1 MVFFFLKSKISNL
14 KSPQA
19 QRSGCKF
26 LKSQIPSG
34 TKERVQ
40 LAATSFSCSL
50 SPFPYSLPPVPC
62 SPRKAHNMI
71 TTVTLNP
78 TIDKSLV
85 VPRFEVGKTNRGE
98 VRRTD
103 AGGKGINVAKAVK
116 EFGAEVCALG
126 FVAGSNGQFILE
138 ALAASG
144 IPADFIN
151 VPGETRVNLKIH
163 DPVCATE
170 TELNEPGFQV
180 LPEHLEAMKQKIRE
194 YGSRCDVMV
203 FSGSLPPGAPPET
216 YAELISIAGV
226 LGARCMLD
234 TGGSALRCGL
244 EARPL
249 LTKPNRAEVEG
260 LLQERLN
267 TRSELA
273 EAARKLLE
281 MGAEEAVISLGADGA
296 IAATRKDLLSARPPA
311 VAPRSSVGAGDAMVA
326 ALAFGEVKHLPFRE
340 SFRLAMAASAAAV
353 TMEGSKVADLALI
366 QSLIPLVQVE
376 DVG

>member
-1 MVFFFLKSKISNL
+1 
-14 KSPQA
+14 
-19 QRSGCKF
+19 
-26 LKSQIPSG
+26 
-34 TKERVQ
+34 
-40 LAATSFSCSL
+40 
-50 SPFPYSLPPVPC
+50 
-62 SPRKAHNMI
+62 MI
-71 TTVTLNP
+71 VTITLNP

-85 VPRFEVGKTNRGE
+85 VPRFEVNKTNRGE

-116 EFGAEVCALG
+116 EFGTEVCALG
-126 FVAGSNGQFILE
+126 FVAGSNGQFVLE

-163 DPVCATE
+163 DPEYGTE

-180 LPEHLEAMKQKIRE
+180 LPEHLEMMQQKIRE
-194 YGSRCDVMV
+194 YGPRCEVMV

-216 YAELISIAGV
+216 YAELIPIARD
-226 LGARCMLD
+226 LGAKCMLD
-234 TGGSALRCGL
+234 TVGPALKLGL
-244 EARPL
+244 EARPH
-249 LTKPNRAEVEG
+249 LTKPNRAEVEA
-260 LLQERLN
+260 LLQERLS

-273 EAARKLLE
+273 KAARKLLE

-296 IAATRKDLLSARPPA
+296 IAATRQDLLSAHPPA
-311 VAPRSSVGAGDAMVA
+311 VTPRSSVGAGDAMVA
-326 ALAFGEVKHLPFRE
+326 SLAFGEVKHLSFRE

-376 DVG
+376 EVSGQW

>member
-1 MVFFFLKSKISNL
+1 
-14 KSPQA
+14 
-19 QRSGCKF
+19 
-26 LKSQIPSG
+26 
-34 TKERVQ
+34 
-40 LAATSFSCSL
+40 
-50 SPFPYSLPPVPC
+50 
-62 SPRKAHNMI
+62 
-71 TTVTLNP
+71 
-78 TIDKSLV
+78 
-85 VPRFEVGKTNRGE
+85 

-126 FVAGSNGQFILE
+126 FVAGSNGQFVLK

-151 VPGETRVNLKIH
+151 VPGETRINLKIH
-163 DPVCATE
+163 DPVCGTE

-180 LPEHLEAMKQKIRE
+180 LPENLEAMKRKIRE
-194 YGSRCDVMV
+194 YGPRCDVMV

-216 YAELISIAGV
+216 YAELISIARV
-226 LGARCMLD
+226 LGAKCVLD
-234 TGGSALRCGL
+234 TVGPALRLGL

-249 LTKPNRAEVEG
+249 LTKPNRVEVET
-260 LLQERLN
+260 LLQERLS

-296 IAATRKDLLSARPPA
+296 IAATRQDLLSARPPA
-311 VAPRSSVGAGDAMVA
+311 VTSRSSVGAGDAMVA
-326 ALAFGEVKHLPFRE
+326 ALAYGEVKHLSFRE

-353 TMEGSKVADLALI
+353 TMEGSKMADLALI
-366 QSLIPLVQVE
+366 QSLIPLVQME
-376 DVG
+376 EVG

>member
-1 MVFFFLKSKISNL
+1 
-14 KSPQA
+14 
-19 QRSGCKF
+19 
-26 LKSQIPSG
+26 
-34 TKERVQ
+34 
-40 LAATSFSCSL
+40 
-50 SPFPYSLPPVPC
+50 
-62 SPRKAHNMI
+62 MI
-71 TTVTLNP
+71 VTITLNP

-85 VPRFEVGKTNRGE
+85 VPRFEVNKTNRGE

-126 FVAGSNGQFILE
+126 FVAGSNGQFVLE

-163 DPVCATE
+163 DPVYGTE

-180 LPEHLEAMKQKIRE
+180 LPEHLEMMQQKVRE
-194 YGSRCDVMV
+194 YGPRCDVMV

-216 YAELISIAGV
+216 YAELITIARD
-226 LGARCMLD
+226 LGAKCMLD
-234 TGGSALRCGL
+234 TVGPALKLGL
-244 EARPL
+244 EARPH
-249 LTKPNRAEVEG
+249 LTKPNRAEVEA
-260 LLQERLN
+260 LLQERLS

-273 EAARKLLE
+273 KAARKLLE

-296 IAATRKDLLSARPPA
+296 VAATKQDLLSAHPPA

-326 ALAFGEVKHLPFRE
+326 GLAFGEVKHLSFRE